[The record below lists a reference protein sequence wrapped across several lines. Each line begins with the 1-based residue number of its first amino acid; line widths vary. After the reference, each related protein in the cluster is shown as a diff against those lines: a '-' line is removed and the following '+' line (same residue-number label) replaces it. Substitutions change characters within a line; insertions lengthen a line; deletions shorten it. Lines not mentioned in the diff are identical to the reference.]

1 MKCHSMKN
9 QKLLSKIK
17 DFRNFLY
24 IAWKHLQLPEPTPIQ
39 YDIANYLQHGSQRQ
53 IISAFRGC
61 GKSWI
66 TSAYVLWRLLLD
78 PQLNVLVVSAS
89 KNRADDFS
97 TFCLRLLQEMPIL
110 EHLYPRESQRQS
122 KISFDVAPALA
133 SHQPS
138 VKSLGITS
146 QLTGSR
152 ADLVVCDD
160 VETSGNT
167 QTQTMRDK
175 LSEAIKEFEAI
186 IKPEKTSRIIFLG
199 TPQVEQSIY
208 NKLQERGYKV
218 RYWTARYPTENQLKS
233 YASNLAPIIGNTW
246 THDRVSEPTDPI
258 RFNNEDLLAREASYG
273 RLSFNMQFMLDTTL
287 NDLNK
292 YPLKLSDLTVM
303 TLNPDNAPEK
313 VIWASS
319 PELRQEG
326 LPCVGLQGDTYYRPM
341 QTQGEWLPY
350 TGSVMAIDP
359 AGKGKDETSYVV
371 TKFLNGNI
379 FILDAGGF
387 SAGYTEHVLS
397 KLVGI
402 AKKNKVNKILIEEN
416 FGQGMFEALL
426 MPYLKKEYRCTTE
439 LVRQTTN
446 KHRRILDTLEPLIS
460 QHRII
465 VDVNVIKN
473 DYEGTNELYPP
484 EQALRY
490 QLFYQISRLQK
501 GANTLSQD
509 DRIDALQI
517 ACQHWQK
524 QLAKDQDLAYRD
536 RKEERLNHELN
547 LHFGGGASDE
557 NTWIKY

>member
-1 MKCHSMKN
+1 MKCHLMKN

-24 IAWKHLQLPEPTPIQ
+24 IAWKHLKLPEPTDIQ
-39 YDIANYLQHGSQRQ
+39 YDIADYLQHGSQRQ

-78 PQLNVLVVSAS
+78 PQLNILVVSAS

-97 TFCLRLLQEMPIL
+97 TFCLRLLHEMPIL
-110 EHLYPRESQRQS
+110 NHLYPKESQRQS

-152 ADLVVCDD
+152 ADLIIADD

-167 QTQTMRDK
+167 QTQTMREK

-186 IKPEKTSRIIFLG
+186 IKPEKQSRIIFLG

-218 RYWTARYPTENQLKS
+218 RFWTARYPTENQLKS
-233 YASNLAPIIGNTW
+233 YGSSLAPVIGNTW
-246 THDRVSEPTDPI
+246 THERIGDPVDPV
-258 RFNNEDLLAREASYG
+258 RFNNEDLLSREASYG

-319 PELRQEG
+319 PELKQEG
-326 LPCVGLQGDTYYRPM
+326 LPCVGLQGDAYYRPM
-341 QTQGEWLPY
+341 QVQGEWLPY
-350 TGSVMAIDP
+350 SGSVMSIDP
-359 AGKGKDETSYVV
+359 AGKGKDETSYCV

-387 SAGYTEHVLS
+387 SSGYTEHVLN
-397 KLVGI
+397 KLTKV
-402 AKKNKVNKILIEEN
+402 AKKWKVNKILIEEN

-426 MPYLKKEYRCTTE
+426 QPYLRNEYKCTTE

-465 VDVNVIKN
+465 IDANVIKN

-484 EQALRY
+484 EQALKY

-501 GANTLSQD
+501 GANTLAQD
-509 DRIDALQI
+509 DRIDAMQI
-517 ACQHWQK
+517 ACQYWQK
-524 QLAKDQDLAYRD
+524 QLAKDQEQAYKD
-536 RKEERLNHELN
+536 RKEDMLNMELDKYYGSN
-547 LHFGGGASDE
+547 SE
-557 NTWIKY
+557 NSWIDI

>member
-1 MKCHSMKN
+1 MKN

-152 ADLVVCDD
+152 ADLVICDD

-547 LHFGGGASDE
+547 LHFGSGSDE

>member
-9 QKLLSKIK
+9 QKLLLKIK

-152 ADLVVCDD
+152 ADLVICDD

-547 LHFGGGASDE
+547 LHFGSGSDE